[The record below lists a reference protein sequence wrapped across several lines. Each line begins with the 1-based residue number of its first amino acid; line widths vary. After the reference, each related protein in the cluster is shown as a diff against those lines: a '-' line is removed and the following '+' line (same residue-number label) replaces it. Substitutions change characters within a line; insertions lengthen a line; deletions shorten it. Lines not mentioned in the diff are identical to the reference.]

1 MPDLTTYAQLGGT
14 VVTVL
19 LFLNYLT
26 KRDNKWT
33 DSLKD
38 NVQANIL
45 LAKALQ
51 RLTDMVERNS
61 SMSIANTSKIIENV
75 SAVKENTESVKENSG
90 VIKKTNGKQ

>member
-61 SMSIANTSKIIENV
+61 TTSTANTSKISENV
-75 SAVKENTESVKENSG
+75 SAVKENTDAAVKNTEA
-90 VIKKTNGKQ
+90 IKTNGK